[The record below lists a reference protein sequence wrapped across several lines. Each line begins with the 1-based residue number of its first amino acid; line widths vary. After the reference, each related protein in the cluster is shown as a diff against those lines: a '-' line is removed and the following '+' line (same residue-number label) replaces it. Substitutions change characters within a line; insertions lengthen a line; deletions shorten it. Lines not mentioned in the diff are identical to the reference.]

1 MVFCVEGGVVPG
13 RNGGRGHS
21 RLLNGSRGF
30 PDRAILPPSPGSRG
44 MLRTQQ
50 KYQGE
55 GWGQGRSNL
64 VTKRSEVRPEG
75 VSGAAF
81 FVAGTG
87 SSYRIPFSLSAC
99 EMPGKRKP
107 ASTIDP
113 QENTVWNRVC
123 VYTASKPRFQTC
135 SAGACKSVVGRYR
148 GGRHAEHQSFPHLL
162 RVRLGYNV
170 GHRCVRKGLP
180 SPVRLDVL
188 WTQRST
194 PSPSDQVALCEIRM
208 GLSL

>member
-1 MVFCVEGGVVPG
+1 MSINVYFADTGSAKKVKAWPMVFSVERGMVPG

-30 PDRAILPPSPGSRG
+30 PDRAILPPTPGSRG
-44 MLRTQQ
+44 MLRTPQ

-55 GWGQGRSNL
+55 GWGQGRNNL

-75 VSGAAF
+75 VRSSL

-113 QENTVWNRVC
+113 EENSVWNCVC
-123 VYTASKPRFQTC
+123 MCVPRIK
-135 SAGACKSVVGRYR
+135 A
-148 GGRHAEHQSFPHLL
+148 
-162 RVRLGYNV
+162 
-170 GHRCVRKGLP
+170 
-180 SPVRLDVL
+180 
-188 WTQRST
+188 
-194 PSPSDQVALCEIRM
+194 
-208 GLSL
+208 